1 MLNRHLTTRSKS
13 LLAIPSSERPGD
25 EVKPWATNWELMY
38 CRLEVET
45 IESEEAVE
53 KGEPKSDMDT
63 SSSAQCTS
71 FLGVT
76 AMVDDRREIERYD
89 ILFNLL

>member
-1 MLNRHLTTRSKS
+1 M
-13 LLAIPSSERPGD
+13 
-25 EVKPWATNWELMY
+25 
-38 CRLEVET
+38 ET

-71 FLGVT
+71 FLGVM
-76 AMVDDRREIERYD
+76 AMVDDRREIEREIEY
-89 ILFNLL
+89 ILISTARRDHVQVEVVTVTVTFGA